1 MKKILVALLGL
12 GLTTAV
18 LAFDATKANELN
30 EFYSHITHKGLT
42 HSKTF
47 IKGDA
52 VMKMYREGK
61 DFTVVDV
68 RTDAEASVVAI
79 SAKNAMHIPLS
90 KLFLK
95 KNLEKLPSKKP
106 IVLVCHSGTRATMAM
121 VGLKEL
127 GFKNVHVLKGGL
139 IALAAADNPKKSP
152 LK

>member
-1 MKKILVALLGL
+1 MNKILIALLGL

-18 LAFDATKANELN
+18 MAFDTTKANELN
-30 EFYSHITHKGLT
+30 KFYSHATHKALA

-52 VMKMYREGK
+52 VMKMYKDGK
-61 DFTVVDV
+61 DFTILDV
-68 RTDAEASVVAI
+68 RTDGEASVVAL
-79 SAKNAMHIPLS
+79 SAKNALHIPLS

-95 KNLEKLPSKKP
+95 QNLEKLPLKKP

-139 IALAAADNPKKSP
+139 IGLATADNPKNAP
-152 LK
+152 LQ

>member
-1 MKKILVALLGL
+1 MKKILIALLGL
-12 GLTTAV
+12 SLATAV
-18 LAFDATKANELN
+18 MAFDATKAQELN
-30 EFYSHITHKGLT
+30 KFYSHATHKALT

-61 DFTVVDV
+61 KFTIVDV
-68 RTDAEASVVAI
+68 RTDGEASVVAL
-79 SAKNAMHIPLS
+79 SAKNSIHIPLS
-90 KLFLK
+90 KLFEVKNLK
-95 KNLEKLPSKKP
+95 KLPTNKS

-139 IALAAADNPKKSP
+139 VALALSDNPKKSP